1 MSVQIKEVN
10 NKSDLKK
17 FIWYGI
23 NMYKDSEFA
32 APHLFMDDYL
42 NLKKGSNPALDFC
55 ETAFFLAY
63 KDDKIVGRILAL
75 INPVANETWN
85 EKSARFG
92 WVDFTDDAEVSKAL
106 FEAAENWSKSKG
118 MDSIHGPLGF
128 TDFDPE
134 GMLIEGFDKL
144 STLATIYNYPYY
156 PIHLENLGYK
166 KDIDFNEYLITIPKD
181 FPEKYFR
188 IADIVKQKYELK
200 VKHFK
205 SRKEVV
211 NNYANKIFDL
221 LNLCYKDLYGFT
233 KLNDQ
238 QIKFYIKLYFSFF
251 RLDTISIVVDKN
263 DEVVAL
269 GIGMPSFTKAL
280 QKAKGSLFPF
290 GWYHMLTALRKN
302 DLLDLYL
309 MAVHP
314 EYQNKGVNAIMFAEL
329 LPNATKNGYEFAETN
344 PELET
349 NTRMSSQWS
358 SFENVNHKKR
368 RVFVKHL

>member
-10 NKSDLKK
+10 SKSDLKK
-17 FIWYGI
+17 FIWFGI
-23 NMYKDSEFA
+23 NMYKDSKYA

-63 KDDKIVGRILAL
+63 KNDKLVGRILAL

-92 WVDFTDDAEVSKAL
+92 WVDFIDDAEVSQAL
-106 FEAAENWSKSKG
+106 FDAAENWSKAKG
-118 MDSIHGPLGF
+118 MDSLHGPLGF

-134 GMLIEGFDKL
+134 GMLIAGYDQL

-156 PIHLENLGYK
+156 PEHLESLGYK
-166 KDIDFNEYLITIPKD
+166 KDIDFNEYLITIPKI

-188 IADIVKQKYELK
+188 IADIVKQKYHLR
-200 VKHFK
+200 VKQFK

-211 NNYANKIFDL
+211 NNYAYKIFDL

-233 KLNDQ
+233 KLNEK
-238 QIKFYIKLYFSFF
+238 QINFYIKLYFSFF
-251 RLDTISIVVDKN
+251 RLDTIAIVVDKN
-263 DEVVAL
+263 DDVVAL
-269 GIGMPSFTKAL
+269 GIGMPSFTRAL

-290 GWYHMLTALRKN
+290 GWYHMLQALRKN

-329 LPNATKNGYEFAETN
+329 LPNATKNGYIYAETN

-349 NTRMSSQWS
+349 NTKMSSQWS

-368 RVFVKHL
+368 RVFAKEL

>member
-17 FIWYGI
+17 FIWFGI
-23 NMYKDSEFA
+23 NMYKDSKFA

-55 ETAFFLAY
+55 DTAFFLAY

-75 INPVANETWN
+75 INPVANETWS

-92 WVDFTDDAEVSKAL
+92 WVDFTDDAKVSKAL
-106 FEAAENWSKSKG
+106 FDAAENWSKSKG

-188 IADIVKQKYELK
+188 IADIVKQKYGLK

-251 RLDTISIVVDKN
+251 RLDTIAIVVDKN

-314 EYQNKGVNAIMFAEL
+314 DYQNKGVNAIMFAEL

>member
-1 MSVQIKEVN
+1 M
-10 NKSDLKK
+10 
-17 FIWYGI
+17 
-23 NMYKDSEFA
+23 
-32 APHLFMDDYL
+32 
-42 NLKKGSNPALDFC
+42 
-55 ETAFFLAY
+55 
-63 KDDKIVGRILAL
+63 
-75 INPVANETWN
+75 
-85 EKSARFG
+85 
-92 WVDFTDDAEVSKAL
+92 
-106 FEAAENWSKSKG
+106 
-118 MDSIHGPLGF
+118 
-128 TDFDPE
+128 
-134 GMLIEGFDKL
+134 
-144 STLATIYNYPYY
+144 
-156 PIHLENLGYK
+156 
-166 KDIDFNEYLITIPKD
+166 
-181 FPEKYFR
+181 
-188 IADIVKQKYELK
+188 
-200 VKHFK
+200 
-205 SRKEVV
+205 
-211 NNYANKIFDL
+211 
-221 LNLCYKDLYGFT
+221 
-233 KLNDQ
+233 
-238 QIKFYIKLYFSFF
+238 
-251 RLDTISIVVDKN
+251 VDKN